1 MQETRKPPGA
11 LAYSAQPLKDA
22 LAEYDRTTLERERLW
37 DTAESNAAVAAAE
50 EADLVALNK
59 VRAAF
64 YEVTQDR
71 NSRESCQRVDLGFM
85 RQIAARY

>member
-1 MQETRKPPGA
+1 MQETRNPPEA

-22 LAEYDRTTLERERLW
+22 LSEYDRSIPERQRLW
-37 DTAESNAAVAAAE
+37 DIAESNADVASAE
-50 EADLVALNK
+50 EADLAALNK

-71 NSRESCQRVDLGFM
+71 NSRESCQRVDLEFM